1 MAKIEIY
8 KARKGKQV
16 QEERLAAAVAGG
28 AAATAVSPFTIE
40 VRFLG
45 GLTETQKSAFRLA
58 ADRWSK
64 VIVGDLPSVQ
74 VEGEV
79 VDDVLI
85 LAQGANIDGVGNI
98 LGQAGPSFLRPA
110 NAGPAA
116 FLPAKGEMT
125 FDSSDL
131 ADMEANGTLNDVIT
145 HEMGHVLG
153 IGTVWTHKNFLR
165 GAGRAN
171 PTFTGPQAMQEYG
184 NLVGGGVG
192 PRRVPVENH
201 GGTGTRDS
209 HWREGVFGNELM
221 TGFVGDAPNPLSR
234 LTIASL
240 SDLGYQVDFSAAEAY
255 ALPGPHLLAE
265 AGAVMAHDTG
275 STRIVLPRIPI
286 VLQEESL
293 R

>member
-1 MAKIEIY
+1 MSKIEVY
-8 KARKGKQV
+8 KARKGKQI

-28 AAATAVSPFTIE
+28 ATAAAVSPFTIE

-45 GLTETQKSAFRLA
+45 GLTEGQKSAFRLA
-58 ADRWSK
+58 ANRWSNA
-64 VIVGDLPSVQ
+64 IVGDLPSVL
-74 VEGEV
+74 VDGEV

-85 LAQGANIDGVGNI
+85 LAQGATIDGVGNI
-98 LGQAGPSFLRPA
+98 LGQAGPSFLRPP
-110 NAGPAA
+110 NAGAAA

-153 IGTVWTHKNFLR
+153 IGTVWTHKRLLR
-165 GAGRAN
+165 GTGRAN
-171 PTFTGPQAMQEYG
+171 PTFTGPEAMQEYG
-184 NLVGGGVG
+184 NLVGAA

-201 GGTGTRDS
+201 GGAGTRDS
-209 HWREGVFGNELM
+209 HWREAVFGNELM

-240 SDLGYQVDFSAAEAY
+240 SDLGYEVDFGAAEAY
-255 ALPGPHLLAE
+255 GLPSPHLVAE
-265 AGAVMAHDTG
+265 AGAVLARDMGT
-275 STRIVLPRIPI
+275 TRIVLPRIPI
-286 VLQEESL
+286 ILQEESL